1 MKFNEPVRPAGIGR
15 KQVAFDVG
23 RKPTAL
29 TLIESEDNSS
39 LDPQSNEAQNIATLA
54 QAGAHARAIAYSAAN
69 ATASKNQNDVWG
81 LHKILP
87 WTHVRSGGGG
97 QQWPTE
103 SLIHWD
109 GYDSAGFGYS
119 DINSSLAYVDGED
132 PTIIRVTRSGWY
144 LVTVHLFQGAQSLS
158 NHYNYLII
166 ASADSTDTSM
176 PRSAYYSHGYPSL
189 TMTAMVPVPGYYGDG
204 NSSLDYDFS
213 DKKGGFKVYY
223 GIDGSHGSSI
233 EITPSNSSAY
243 IQIAWMRPWEEGFK
257 VNFA

>member
-69 ATASKNQNDVWG
+69 ATASKNQNDIWG

-87 WTHVRSGGGG
+87 WTHVISFPYGN
-97 QQWPTE
+97 
-103 SLIHWD
+103 SSSYIHWD
-109 GYDSAGFGYS
+109 GYDSAGYGYS

-144 LVTVHLFQGAQSLS
+144 LVTVHLFQGAEAIADHINRLTILS
-158 NHYNYLII
+158 V
-166 ASADSTDTSM
+166 DSTDTYVPFVTYESK
-176 PRSAYYSHGYPSL
+176 GYPSL
-189 TMTAMVPVPGYYGDG
+189 TITAMMPVPGYLEDG
-204 NSSLDYDFS
+204 NSSLDYDIF
-213 DKKGGFKVYY
+213 DKKGGFKVEYRIQ
-223 GIDGSHGSSI
+223 GNHQQSID
-233 EITPSNSSAY
+233 ITPSNSSAY

>member
-29 TLIESEDNSS
+29 TIAENEEATQ
-39 LDPQSNEAQNIATLA
+39 LDPQSNEAQNMATLA
-54 QAGAHARAIAYSAAN
+54 NANAMSRVIAYSAAN

-87 WTHVRSGGGG
+87 WTHVRSEYG
-97 QQWPTE
+97 QQWTNY

-109 GYDSAGFGYS
+109 GYDSAGFGYY

-144 LVTVHLFQGAQSLS
+144 LVTVHFFQGATALN

-166 ASADSTDTSM
+166 TSADSTDTSM
-176 PRSAYYSHGYPSL
+176 PFSTYYSHGYPSM
-189 TMTAMVPVPGYYGDG
+189 TMTAMVPVPGYLGDG
-204 NSSLDYDFS
+204 NSSLDYDIF
-213 DKKGGFKVYY
+213 DKKGGFQVAY

-243 IQIAWMRPWEEGFK
+243 IQIAWMRPWEAGFK
-257 VNFA
+257 VNNA